1 MFISTLIGRLL
12 QSVEFFRSGFGKW
25 FVLAFQKILAYKI
38 FVIPLFVWGVIKIS
52 ISLFSL
58 FCTSIR
64 EYLHSIGFNGVT
76 VGGADVLAI
85 ANTVFPIDEFVGLL
99 VAWAS
104 LYGVCAS
111 IRFARAAWAAI
122 PLKAT

>member
-1 MFISTLIGRLL
+1 MFISNVCSRIL

-25 FVLAFQKILAYKI
+25 FVLLFQKFLAFK
-38 FVIPLFVWGVIKIS
+38 FFCLPFFLWGVIKIS
-52 ISLFSL
+52 ISVFRL
-58 FCTSIR
+58 FCTSIGS
-64 EYLHSIGFNGVT
+64 YLNSIGFTGVQ

-85 ANTVFPIDEFVGLL
+85 ANTVFPVDEFVGLL

>member
-25 FVLAFQKILAYKI
+25 FVLLFQKMLAFK
-38 FVIPLFVWGVIKIS
+38 FLCLPFFLWGVIKIG
-52 ISLFSL
+52 ISVFRL
-58 FCTSIR
+58 FCTSIGS
-64 EYLHSIGFNGVT
+64 YLNSIGFNGIR

-85 ANTVFPIDEFVGLL
+85 ANTVFPVDEFIGLL
-99 VAWAS
+99 IAWAS

>member
-12 QSVEFFRSGFGKW
+12 QAVEFFRSGFGKW
-25 FVLAFQKILAYKI
+25 FVLLFQKLIQYKI
-38 FVIPLFVWGVIKIS
+38 FVIPFFVWGVIKVAIS
-52 ISLFSL
+52 AFGLLCSAIASYFN
-58 FCTSIR
+58 
-64 EYLHSIGFNGVT
+64 SIGFTGLRI
-76 VGGADVLAI
+76 GGANILAI
-85 ANTVFPIDEFVGLL
+85 ANTVLPLDELIGLII
-99 VAWAS
+99 AWAA

>member
-12 QSVEFFRSGFGKW
+12 QAVEFFRSGFGKW
-25 FVLAFQKILAYKI
+25 FVLVFQKLIAYKI
-38 FVIPLFVWGVIKIS
+38 LVIPFFVWSVIKIS
-52 ISLFSL
+52 ISVFRL
-58 FCTSIR
+58 FCSSIGG
-64 EYLHSIGFNGVT
+64 YLQSIGFNGIQ
-76 VGGADVLAI
+76 VGGADVLKI
-85 ANTVFPIDEFVGLL
+85 ANTVFPIDEFIGLL

-111 IRFARAAWAAI
+111 IRFARAAWAAV

>member
-25 FVLAFQKILAYKI
+25 FVLGFEKFMYIKYPVVVL
-38 FVIPLFVWGVIKIS
+38 VVWGCIKIS
-52 ISLFSL
+52 IAVFRL
-58 FCTSIR
+58 FCSSVGG
-64 EYLHSIGFNGVT
+64 YLNSIGYSGIR
-76 VGGADVLAI
+76 VGGCDILAI

-99 VAWAS
+99 IAWAT

-111 IRFARAAWAAI
+111 IRFARAAWAAV
-122 PLKAT
+122 PLKAS

>member
-1 MFISTLIGRLL
+1 MQISTLIGRLL

-25 FVLAFQKILAYKI
+25 FVLLFQKMLEFK
-38 FVIPLFVWGVIKIS
+38 FLVIPLFLWGVIKIS
-52 ISLFSL
+52 ISVFRL
-58 FCTSIR
+58 FCTSLGS
-64 EYLHSIGFNGVT
+64 YLNSIGFNGIR

-85 ANTVFPIDEFVGLL
+85 ANTVFPVDEFIALL

-111 IRFARAAWAAI
+111 IRFTRAAWAAI